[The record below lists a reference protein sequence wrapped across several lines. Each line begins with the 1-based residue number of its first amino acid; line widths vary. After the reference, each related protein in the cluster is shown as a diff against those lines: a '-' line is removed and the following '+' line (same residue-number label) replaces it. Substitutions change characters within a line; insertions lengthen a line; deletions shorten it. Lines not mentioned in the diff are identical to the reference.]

1 MAAEDFI
8 PAVKGSAVP
17 VGELGFPNIVPIG
30 NRQAQQAFASVQ
42 EGGYSYWMD
51 LTKQA
56 PDDDIYGLARFTM
69 GYTNPTGISGKTAT
83 AGMAEGYGMPLQQLR
98 DISDE
103 FARTKK
109 PGSIVFSRI
118 TPDSTSSYTGGG
130 ERWKGISRWQKCCP
144 RHKNVNSRR
153 CTFYR
158 NWRNALL

>member
-17 VGELGFPNIVPIG
+17 VGELGFPNIVPVG
-30 NRQAQQAFASVQ
+30 NRLASQMVHSVQ

-56 PDDDIYGLARFTM
+56 PGDDIYGLARFSM
-69 GYTNPTGISGKTAT
+69 GYTNPTVISGKTAT
-83 AGMAEGYGMPLQQLR
+83 AGMADAYDMPLEKLR
-98 DISDE
+98 NVSDE

-118 TPDSTSSYTGGG
+118 TPDMTSSYEGGG
-130 ERWKGISRWQKCCP
+130 ERWKRISRW
-144 RHKNVNSRR
+144 
-153 CTFYR
+153 
-158 NWRNALL
+158 